1 MDESHARLCEIQSRL
16 EKLESENRRLKR
28 IGALAS
34 LIGASL
40 LLMGQAKSSR
50 TVEAEKFVL
59 RDANGNVRGELSV
72 ESLGRPTLTLRDA
85 KGFPIVSLAG
95 GEEPFLTMMRPG
107 TNEQVTL
114 SNNRTGY
121 GLALYGKE
129 MQAGLAVTDGVP
141 ALSLFDAHGKERATV
156 DVFSDEP
163 RLSLQ
168 DANDKAEI
176 GVSSD
181 GVILRDATGKVR
193 AMFADL
199 ADGPKL
205 LLIGPNENSETTL
218 GVSADGPSLELHDT
232 EGYSTIV
239 GSTDLVVPRTGEKHK
254 TSAASLTLFSKDK
267 KVLWSAP

>member
-1 MDESHARLCEIQSRL
+1 MDKRDADWSDVHLRMENL
-16 EKLESENRRLKR
+16 EHENRRLKR
-28 IGALAS
+28 IVALAAVT
-34 LIGASL
+34 GASL

-72 ESLGRPTLTLRDA
+72 ESLGEPRLTLRDA
-85 KGFPIVSLAG
+85 RGFPVVSVAG
-95 GEEPFLTMMRPG
+95 GDEPFLTMMRPG

-129 MQAGLAVTDGVP
+129 IQVGLAVTNGVP

-156 DVFSDEP
+156 DLMSDEP

-168 DANDKAEI
+168 DANNKAKI
-176 GVSSD
+176 DVSSD
-181 GVILRDATGKVR
+181 GVSLFDATGKPR
-193 AMFADL
+193 AMFGDL
-199 ADGPKL
+199 ADGPEL
-205 LLIGPNENSETTL
+205 LLIGPNQNSETTL
-218 GVSADGPSLELHDT
+218 GVSADGPRLELHDT

-239 GSTDLVVPRTGEKHK
+239 GSTDLVVPRTGKKQK